1 MAMAPDFNIIKPE
14 LAGSFGAGYRASQE
28 NRMATEQNQIQLDQ
42 LKADREAMV
51 QLQAQLKAAGKNP
64 DLDQVFDALI
74 ATGKPD
80 YVMKGIDGKKRLEAQ
95 RDYAK
100 ANGLDMPGMA
110 PAAPAGGAPA
120 MGAAPGMPPAAPA
133 VPPSVVRVPQPGAP
147 VNALGSGTYGMNAPM
162 APGAMPVAPAAPMG
176 GNALMGN
183 RPAGALGAG
192 APVNAMAAG
201 PDEAL
206 INQTRGRINNLLQFA
221 SKYAGTP
228 EGNQAIQQARIM
240 QDQLELYSKRNPNAP
255 AALQELEAYMRMTPE
270 QKAAFEKLQKIKS
283 PGTNTNVSITSP
295 TGKSLS
301 EPVGKRVESSL
312 SKAEGA
318 AGMRENANLI
328 QEALNTGKVIAGPM
342 AGTRTTIA
350 QLLNMAGA
358 DNQAQLQNSLTVA
371 KGLAGLT
378 LESRGEL
385 KGQGQITDPETKLLE
400 KARSGDTNLTLDELQ
415 QVVNISNRMSKRLW
429 ENHQTLL
436 KTMEKDPAA
445 AGSIEYY
452 RPTAPL
458 AEPVA
463 SNRSAT
469 PADATKRKQGLDS
482 IFGNKKLMG
491 PVPGALGT
499 GTYPQ

>member
-1 MAMAPDFNIIKPE
+1 MAAPDFNIIKPE

-42 LKADREAMV
+42 LKADRESMI
-51 QLQAQLKAAGKNP
+51 QLQNQLKAAGKNP

-80 YVMKGIDGKKRLEAQ
+80 YVVKGIDGKKRLEAQ
-95 RDYAK
+95 REFAK
-100 ANGLDMPGMA
+100 ANGLEMPGLA
-110 PAAPAGGAPA
+110 PAAPAG
-120 MGAAPGMPPAAPA
+120 APGMPPAAPA
-133 VPPSVVRVPQPGAP
+133 APQSVVRVPQTPAP
-147 VNALGSGTYGMNAPM
+147 VNALGSGTYGMNAPV
-162 APGAMPVAPAAPMG
+162 APGAMPAAPT

-183 RPAGALGAG
+183 RPAA

-201 PDEAL
+201 PDDAL
-206 INQTRGRINNLLQFA
+206 INQTRTRINNLLQFA

-228 EGNQAIQQARIM
+228 EGNQAVQQAKIM
-240 QDQLELYSKRNPNAP
+240 QDQLELYSKRGPNKP
-255 AALQELEAYMRMTPE
+255 AALQELEAYMAMTPE
-270 QKAAFEKLQKIKS
+270 QKVAFERLQKIKS

-301 EPVGKRVESSL
+301 EPVGKRVEASL

-318 AGMRENANLI
+318 AGMRENANMI

-342 AGTRTTIA
+342 VGARTTIA

-385 KGQGQITDPETKLLE
+385 KGQGQITDPETELLK
-400 KARSGDTNLTLDELQ
+400 KARSGDTSLTIDELQ

-436 KTMEKDPAA
+436 KTMEKDPSAT
-445 AGSIEYY
+445 GSIEYY

-458 AEPVA
+458 AEPVP
-463 SNRSAT
+463 SSRST
-469 PADATKRKQGLDS
+469 SPADANKRKANMINILTS
-482 IFGNKKLMG
+482 PI
-491 PVPGALGT
+491 PGALGT
-499 GTYPQ
+499 GTFSQ